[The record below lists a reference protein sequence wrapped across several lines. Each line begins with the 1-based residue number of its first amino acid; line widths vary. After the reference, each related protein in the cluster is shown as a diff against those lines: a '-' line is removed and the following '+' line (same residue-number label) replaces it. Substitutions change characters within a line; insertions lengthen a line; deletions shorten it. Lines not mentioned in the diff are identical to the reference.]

1 MRHFEVCFLVHPD
14 QSEQVPAMLERYR
27 ALIEANNGAIH
38 RLEDWGRRQLAFP
51 IAKLHKAHY
60 ILMNIE
66 CEAET
71 LAELE
76 GIFRFND
83 AVLRHLTVRRQ
94 EAVVEQSL
102 MMKAKEEKDRSSR
115 SYDDRKR
122 PFSKEAPKADSKEAP
137 KADSN
142 EVPKADSKE
151 APKADSKEAP
161 KADSDEAPKADSDEV
176 PKADSDDKPAA
187 DIAKAD
193 NKAEGADEDA
203 PDASQETVEAVA
215 EPAPPAEAAADES
228 SKKAADAEGAEVGS

>member
-27 ALIEANNGAIH
+27 ALVEGNNGAIH

-66 CEAET
+66 CDTAT

-94 EAVVEQSL
+94 EAIVDQSL
-102 MMKAKEEKDRSSR
+102 MMKAKEEKDRSGR
-115 SYDDRKR
+115 SYEDRQRSAPPRDSR
-122 PFSKEAPKADSKEAP
+122 PAATEAPA
-137 KADSN
+137 
-142 EVPKADSKE
+142 
-151 APKADSKEAP
+151 
-161 KADSDEAPKADSDEV
+161 
-176 PKADSDDKPAA
+176 
-187 DIAKAD
+187 
-193 NKAEGADEDA
+193 EDA
-203 PDASQETVEAVA
+203 EKKDAAVADAAESPAVEAAAEA
-215 EPAPPAEAAADES
+215 EPAVVATDEATDEAAETAAEITPAAELPEDES
-228 SKKAADAEGAEVGS
+228 SKKADGAEGAEA